1 MKEPLY
7 IRSRE
12 SEEGAESSRREGVA
26 RGFWRSARTARTA
39 MGLSRVPRFPRA
51 MKRDLMEILCCP
63 VCKGDLEL
71 TVKAEK
77 DEILEG
83 SLFCKNCNHR
93 YEITDGIPDL
103 LPPDF
108 K

>member
-1 MKEPLY
+1 MLEPLY
-7 IRSRE
+7 ICCRIPQ
-12 SEEGAESSRREGVA
+12 EGASPQKDAFAKRLLA
-26 RGFWRSARTARTA
+26 QRSNGSGA
-39 MGLSRVPRFPRA
+39 MALSRAPRFLRR

-71 TVKAEK
+71 RIDVEK
-77 DEILEG
+77 EEILEG
-83 SLFCKNCNHR
+83 TLFCKNCNHR
-93 YEITDGIPDL
+93 YEIKDGIPDL

>member
-1 MKEPLY
+1 
-7 IRSRE
+7 
-12 SEEGAESSRREGVA
+12 
-26 RGFWRSARTARTA
+26 
-39 MGLSRVPRFPRA
+39 MGLRRPPAFRRP

-71 TVKAEK
+71 RVDVEK

-83 SLFCKNCNHR
+83 SLFCKHCNHR
-93 YEITDGIPDL
+93 YEIKDGIPDL

-108 K
+108 KGIIRRTGSTAGRRRCPPVILTHIYRRRTWP

>member
-1 MKEPLY
+1 MMDRLY
-7 IRSRE
+7 SHCRE
-12 SEEGAESSRREGVA
+12 STGGRGPPDGVPRQESFGTDAEGAR
-26 RGFWRSARTARTA
+26 A
-39 MGLSRVPRFPRA
+39 MGLSRTPTFHRP

-71 TVKAEK
+71 RVDIEK

-83 SLFCKNCNHR
+83 SLFCKHCNHR
-93 YEITDGIPDL
+93 YEIKDGIPDL

>member
-1 MKEPLY
+1 MEPVY
-7 IRSRE
+7 IYCRNS
-12 SEEGAESSRREGVA
+12 REGVT
-26 RGFWRSARTARTA
+26 RRRCGCVTRDFWRRGRTRGRA
-39 MGLSRVPRFPRA
+39 MGLSPVLRLPRP

-71 TVKAEK
+71 GVDVEK
-77 DEILEG
+77 DEIIEG

-93 YEITDGIPDL
+93 YEIKDGIPDL

>member
-1 MKEPLY
+1 MV
-7 IRSRE
+7 RS
-12 SEEGAESSRREGVA
+12 GVSRRVRFA
-26 RGFWRSARTARTA
+26 ADIPRRSHYLART
-39 MGLSRVPRFPRA
+39 LDVPRDALKPRIA
-51 MKRDLMEILCCP
+51 YPQRMKRDLMEILCCP

-71 TVKAEK
+71 KVDVER
-77 DEILEG
+77 DEIVEG

-93 YEITDGIPDL
+93 YEIKDGIPDL

>member
-1 MKEPLY
+1 MGGRCKSLLAQASNTRTRDELKP
-7 IRSRE
+7 
-12 SEEGAESSRREGVA
+12 
-26 RGFWRSARTARTA
+26 SA
-39 MGLSRVPRFPRA
+39 GLPAA

-71 TVKAEK
+71 RVDVEK
-77 DEILEG
+77 EEILEG

-93 YEITDGIPDL
+93 YEIKDGIPDL